1 MPQYAPL
8 LGLLALSCSEPP
20 RPPEAAPRPSL
31 PEPAPPE
38 PAPPEPAASSPT
50 APTPT
55 GQSLVMLTPVEQ
67 GCALRR
73 LNIDS
78 GASADLALFSQGCV
92 GGRVYWAPDASRAL
106 IWFDPATVYSHG
118 YGSATASKPRYVE
131 ETPDPNAVSRF
142 LLVTVATG
150 EVRTLPAPT
159 GPGEINRVGLDG
171 SGRVLALTLENLED
185 GRIVD
190 GAVQVDGQAIAIP
203 QDQEGL
209 PALAHA
215 LSLEGERWKRI
226 ESAATTTGWDYAGG
240 TGVLPAARGLGQ
252 SSVELLSS
260 RGGLEPLLPEQAAVL
275 ATQRPANLGSDDG
288 EWGRTLNEGAP
299 LFVWQV
305 VGEFT
310 HFTGLMRWGES
321 PAPLPGLEFT
331 DGELVGLQIRGPL
344 ILVAGSVVG
353 THPRLYDARTRRLVF
368 SSDEAR
374 AVTFWPVSG
383 G

>member
-1 MPQYAPL
+1 MSRYAPL
-8 LGLLALSCSEPP
+8 CGLLALSCSDPP
-20 RPPEAAPRPSL
+20 SA
-31 PEPAPPE
+31 PAP
-38 PAPPEPAASSPT
+38 ATPEPAAP
-50 APTPT
+50 APPAPAPAAPATPEPAAPAPT
-55 GQSLVMLTPVEQ
+55 GQSLVMLAPVEQ

-106 IWFDPATVYSHG
+106 VWFDPRAVYTHG
-118 YGSATASKPRYVE
+118 YGSANASPPRYE
-131 ETPDPNAVSRF
+131 AETPDFATASRF
-142 LLVTVATG
+142 LLVTLATG
-150 EVRTLPAPT
+150 EVRELPAPA
-159 GPGEINRVGLDG
+159 GPGELERVGLDG
-171 SGRVLALTLENLED
+171 GGRILALTLESLEED
-185 GRIVD
+185 RIVG
-190 GAVQVDGQAIAIP
+190 GAVQVDGQAVAIP
-203 QDQEGL
+203 EGEEGL

-215 LSLEGERWKRI
+215 LSLEGEAWRRI

-240 TGVLPAARGLGQ
+240 TGVLQAARGLGQ

-260 RGGLEPLLPEQAAVL
+260 RGGLEPLLPEQAVVL
-275 ATQRPANLGSDDG
+275 ATQRPANLGPDDG

-299 LFVWQV
+299 LFAWQV

-310 HFTGLMRWGES
+310 HFTGLMRWGEP

-331 DGELVGLQIRGPL
+331 DGELVGLQLRGPL
-344 ILVAGSVVG
+344 ILVAGSEVG